1 MTDSGGG
8 SWEDLSA
15 RAREF
20 VDISSTDKALPPDSW
35 VRGPDVAPGWEGLA
49 EARGVARVFDD
60 SYQGISILSLGGP
73 LKGAVRLGVHGERP
87 IWRTE
92 QGLSIFRCG
101 IHPTIQCAVVASVDG
116 RLGCSWVSEFSP
128 LFDSV
133 QLYIENAAAW
143 AVMQGWQYVAVG
155 DVLTSS
161 VLSVFDEL
169 PADPLVSGEMA
180 AWWTGADHAV
190 VTQQRLNPA
199 LSGRPQVSVLARTPA
214 AKEEARSRLVEIGMD
229 PLIFQAADF
238 IGQVPTLRSR

>member
-1 MTDSGGG
+1 MTDSGG
-8 SWEDLSA
+8 SREDLSA
-15 RAREF
+15 RARAF
-20 VDISSTDKALPPDSW
+20 VDTSSTDEALPGSW
-35 VRGPDVAPGWEGLA
+35 VRLPDIASEWEGLA
-49 EARGVARVFDD
+49 EAHRVARVFDD
-60 SYQGISILSLGGP
+60 SYRGISVLSLGGP
-73 LKGAVRLGVHGERP
+73 LKGAVRLGVHGVRP

-133 QLYIENAAAW
+133 ELYIENAAAW
-143 AVMQGWQYVAVG
+143 AVVQGWRYVAVG
-155 DVLTSS
+155 DVLASS

-169 PADPLVSGEMA
+169 SVDPLASGEMA

-199 LSGRPQVSVLARTPA
+199 ISGRPQVSILARTPA
-214 AKEEARSRLVEIGMD
+214 AKEEARSRLVKIGMD
-229 PLIFQAADF
+229 PLVFQAADF
-238 IGQVPTLRSR
+238 IGQVPMLRPR